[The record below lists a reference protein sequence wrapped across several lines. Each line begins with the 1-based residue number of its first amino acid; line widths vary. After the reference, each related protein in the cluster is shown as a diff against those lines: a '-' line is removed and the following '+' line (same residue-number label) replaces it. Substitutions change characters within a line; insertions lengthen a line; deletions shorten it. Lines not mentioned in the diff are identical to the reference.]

1 MFGPRSAYI
10 MSPVVPEFC
19 MCHIKNVNIIKL
31 GIIYLSTIFLLDSD
45 PDFQPAADSCR
56 FRFPVAE
63 NGA

>member
-1 MFGPRSAYI
+1 
-10 MSPVVPEFC
+10 

-31 GIIYLSTIFLLDSD
+31 GIYLSTIFLLDSD
-45 PDFQPAADSCR
+45 PDFQSAADSCR